1 MTTAQE
7 ILNQP
12 DVLLAIQQK
21 KAEKKTE
28 LEQLQQ
34 KLSMSVTK
42 AIAPLPRATNKLDF
56 AMQIARNAFNIW
68 QGVSLGLNLVRGF
81 RSAFRK

>member
-21 KAEKKTE
+21 KAE

>member
-7 ILNQP
+7 ILSQN
-12 DVLLAIQQK
+12 DTFLAIQQK
-21 KAEKKTE
+21 RAAKQAEIR
-28 LEQLQQ
+28 QIQQ
-34 KLSMSVTK
+34 N
-42 AIAPLPRATNKLDF
+42 IAKSLNGAFSPLPRATNRLEF

-68 QGVSLGLNLVRGF
+68 QGITLGLKIVRGF